1 MCGQFGKDFFQNN
14 IINYID
20 KVNETN
26 KDFKKLELLSTT
38 LNNVD
43 NELKENREQI
53 KILSENNKALFLR
66 VDTLSTNLENKNN
79 EIKELKN
86 ENIKLKRI
94 VNHFETIFKR
104 LVNFIKNKINK
115 TKDNDKYIELS
126 EELYSYEI
134 FSGKTVKDIKRK
146 KERDDLK

>member
-53 KILSENNKALFLR
+53 KILSENNKALSL
-66 VDTLSTNLENKNN
+66 
-79 EIKELKN
+79 
-86 ENIKLKRI
+86 
-94 VNHFETIFKR
+94 
-104 LVNFIKNKINK
+104 KIN
-115 TKDNDKYIELS
+115 T
-126 EELYSYEI
+126 
-134 FSGKTVKDIKRK
+134 F
-146 KERDDLK
+146 